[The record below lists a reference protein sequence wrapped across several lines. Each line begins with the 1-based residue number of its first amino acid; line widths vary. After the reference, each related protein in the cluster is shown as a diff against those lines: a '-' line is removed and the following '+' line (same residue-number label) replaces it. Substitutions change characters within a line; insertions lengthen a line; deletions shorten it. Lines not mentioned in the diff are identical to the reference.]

1 MCPFYSTSRLVIEQL
16 LFSLCIFIYWREGL
30 SMQQAMLVAAMSVGS
45 TLVSWPIMI
54 CTRLPLT
61 PDREKDG
68 LAEDALGRI
77 FELLPSDI
85 TIAGAAYTSIMAYAL
100 AFSYVVL
107 PLGTPVNP
115 FSDRASTSTWL
126 SQGLPCKYL
135 LLFLAS
141 HATIKVCKLAIFGKA
156 ARPRTAR
163 RKMIITERIVHY
175 DAHVER
181 LASQGDETTPKTQ
194 HEGDSG
200 SSGTLQLG
208 ERSPSMGGFKDG
220 DSLKPRQMRV
230 GSGLASPSESS
241 LAGNSST
248 GNSRGASAENL
259 MNLIHRDLAR
269 EIRERERHQENENES
284 EHMMCSSGGSGSGR
298 SLMGVPTS
306 TTQSHSSQKGGFGSL
321 RLSSRKG
328 RPLKLASP
336 STPEQVQQ
344 MLSSSSLIAGCS
356 QLTAHRTPHNHH
368 LTHSP
373 LNHTLELHPVLFL
386 HLARVTVL
394 TSL

>member
-1 MCPFYSTSRLVIEQL
+1 
-16 LFSLCIFIYWREGL
+16 
-30 SMQQAMLVAAMSVGS
+30 MQQAMLVAAMSVGS

-61 PDREKDG
+61 PGREKDR

-100 AFSYVVL
+100 AFSYAVL
-107 PLGTPVNP
+107 PLGTPVNL
-115 FSDRASTSTWL
+115 FSDPASTSTWL

-156 ARPRTAR
+156 ARPRTAH
-163 RKMIITERIVHY
+163 RKMIITERTVHN
-175 DAHVER
+175 DAQFER
-181 LASQGDETTPKTQ
+181 LASQGEETTPKPQ
-194 HEGDSG
+194 HSADSG

-208 ERSPSMGGFKDG
+208 ERSPLMGGFKDG

-230 GSGLASPSESS
+230 GSGFASPSGS

-284 EHMMCSSGGSGSGR
+284 EHLNCSSGGSGSGR
-298 SLMGVPTS
+298 SLTGVPSS
-306 TTQSHSSQKGGFGSL
+306 TTQSLSSQKGGFGSQ

-356 QLTAHRTPHNHH
+356 QLTAQRTPHNHH

-373 LNHTLELHPVLFL
+373 LNHTLDLHPVLFL
-386 HLARVTVL
+386 HLARVTL
-394 TSL
+394 NPKP